1 MYTEKDVPFLREVFD
16 RDLAPM
22 IAEKLAAK
30 DCNESPAASRS
41 QPKIHEY
48 FDKKGSRH

>member
-22 IAEKLAAK
+22 IAEKLAKERSEAT
-30 DCNESPAASRS
+30 ASRRS
-41 QPKIHEY
+41 AAQPKIHDY
-48 FDKKGSRH
+48 FDKKRRR